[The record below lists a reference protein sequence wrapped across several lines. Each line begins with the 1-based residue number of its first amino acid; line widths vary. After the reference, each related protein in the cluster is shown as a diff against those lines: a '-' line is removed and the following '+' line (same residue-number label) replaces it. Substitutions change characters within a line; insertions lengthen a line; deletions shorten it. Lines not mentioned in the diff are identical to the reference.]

1 METIQYWE
9 VAAIPVIF
17 LLGSLLHFTYD
28 WSGQKHWV
36 GLFSVSTESVWEHQ
50 KQLFFPFCI
59 YAIIEAICWGNDLLG
74 FWTAKAVAV
83 LIGILFMICGYY
95 VYKLA
100 VKRHIVVCNVLLLLV
115 AVAVTQHLSI
125 YFLEH
130 QWFQSGLY
138 PGLGIPILLL
148 LVVIFVV
155 WTYAPPKLPV
165 FCERKSQSYGM
176 LKKKK

>member
-1 METIQYWE
+1 MLQYWE
-9 VAAIPVIF
+9 IAAIPVVF

-36 GLFSVSTESVWEHQ
+36 GWFSVSTESVWEHQ
-50 KQLFFPFCI
+50 KQLFFPSCL
-59 YAIIEAICWGNDLLG
+59 YAIIEFIWLKDGLIG

-83 LIGILFMICGYY
+83 LIGIIFMICGYY
-95 VYKLA
+95 AYKL
-100 VKRHIVVCNVLLLLV
+100 VIKRHIVFCNVLLLLV
-115 AVAVTQHLSI
+115 SVAVTQHFSF

-130 QWFQSGLY
+130 QWFQSGLW

-148 LVVIFVV
+148 LAVIFVV
-155 WTYAPPKLPV
+155 WTYSPPKLPI